1 MLCCFHS
8 GWILIDRSGKHFGSI
23 LCYLRDSTVVL
34 PKGRQAVQELL
45 AEAKY
50 YLIQGLVELCQNTL
64 QVSHIHTDL
73 IWSDE
78 KIGCVIVWSLFWTV
92 CVLADGLWWWVIF
105 INISCKW
112 LKPSPNSK
120 KKTPAV
126 FTITFDIYFYLSGLT
141 SGVVYF
147 HQCLLSPSEL

>member
-1 MLCCFHS
+1 MLCTSGLDVHIHNMLCCFRS

-23 LCYLRDSTVVL
+23 LCYLRDSTVNL

-73 IWSDE
+73 I
-78 KIGCVIVWSLFWTV
+78 
-92 CVLADGLWWWVIF
+92 
-105 INISCKW
+105 
-112 LKPSPNSK
+112 
-120 KKTPAV
+120 
-126 FTITFDIYFYLSGLT
+126 
-141 SGVVYF
+141 
-147 HQCLLSPSEL
+147 